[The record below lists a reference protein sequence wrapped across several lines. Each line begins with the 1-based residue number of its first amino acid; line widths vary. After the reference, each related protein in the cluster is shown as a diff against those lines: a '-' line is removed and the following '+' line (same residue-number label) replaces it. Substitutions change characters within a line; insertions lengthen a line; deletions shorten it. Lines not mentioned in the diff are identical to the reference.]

1 MRTGIAG
8 STARGPRAYVGKW
21 ETESNFNFADVSVV
35 TQSVLLLSPNAQ
47 PQVMYMSC
55 CFNNEGVA
63 STMDTSWHFSWLE
76 MLHILL
82 RQ

>member
-35 TQSVLLLSPNAQ
+35 AQSVLLLSPEC
-47 PQVMYMSC
+47 S
-55 CFNNEGVA
+55 A
-63 STMDTSWHFSWLE
+63 SGDVHV
-76 MLHILL
+76 LL
-82 RQ
+82 FQ